1 MSAVKLLA
9 NSAVVCN
16 CYIVLNMTSI
26 FMFHISHTTWGTI
39 DYSWKLWTMFQQVIL
54 NYGMFM
60 LNSNE
65 PNQSC
70 SPSEM
75 SQSINVEWCT
85 CGRNGR

>member
-1 MSAVKLLA
+1 
-9 NSAVVCN
+9 
-16 CYIVLNMTSI
+16 
-26 FMFHISHTTWGTI
+26 
-39 DYSWKLWTMFQQVIL
+39 MFQQVIL
-54 NYGMFM
+54 NYGTFM

-75 SQSINVEWCT
+75 SQSINVEWRT